1 MKTDP
6 YRLTAAQ
13 IAAQAVVAALVLSV
27 AVWGFAYLLLGAA
40 MLAKKMSE

>member
-27 AVWGFAYLLLGAA
+27 AVWGLAYLLLGAA
-40 MLAKKMSE
+40 MLAKI

>member
-27 AVWGFAYLLLGAA
+27 AVWGLAYFLLGAA
-40 MLAKKMSE
+40 MVAKKMSE